1 MCNKDERYSLK
12 NYVLWLNDFMKNHN
26 QVDTYSYQYE
36 SNILGEDCPYI
47 QYLNEFYFI
56 VENYASKNHIYPE
69 MKPYGEY
76 YNISICDAL
85 YKIGYDIGQG
95 SMFYIEKSTNQEE
108 KNYIN
113 INDVIENKRRPGV
126 ENINDKLKNLEDM
139 IISLHEDGIPVE
151 AINLTMRSAYS
162 KIASNVE
169 KENQKTRRK

>member
-1 MCNKDERYSLK
+1 
-12 NYVLWLNDFMKNHN
+12 MKNHN

-108 KNYIN
+108 KNYIKRL
-113 INDVIENKRRPGV
+113 IEVLSSWIIEKIDNYNSSMYY
-126 ENINDKLKNLEDM
+126 ENPSYIYESYKQ
-139 IISLHEDGIPVE
+139 G
-151 AINLTMRSAYS
+151 
-162 KIASNVE
+162 KIL
-169 KENQKTRRK
+169 